1 MRIILVLAMV
11 SILSGCAGTGF
22 NKKCTVMP
30 DEIWISGD
38 SNPQKDWDINEVTG
52 GLKWKLS

>member
-1 MRIILVLAMV
+1 MV